1 MKRTIT
7 IKECNSKLRNR
18 LVDKSIEA
26 FLMGLEVFN
35 KPTINYRTEG
45 FSFFICNA
53 WELMFKALLLK
64 RGQSIYYKDQPD
76 RTCLL
81 YTSPSPRDK

>member
-53 WELMFKALLLK
+53 W
-64 RGQSIYYKDQPD
+64 G
-76 RTCLL
+76 
-81 YTSPSPRDK
+81 